1 MFNYIE
7 QFKDGSL
14 VITASNEPLDDNNGS
29 LDASPDIKKRI
40 ELSENDLNKYSAE
53 LKYIDCCSLNKDDK
67 MIVDTTKVLSKK
79 LEVLMADINER
90 CTHLRGMI
98 KEAGIMDKK
107 EVVQEIASVIKSLRA
122 FINESDF
129 SNVKDISSI
138 EQITCP
144 ELNIDYD
151 AYFSDKIY
159 GI

>member
-1 MFNYIE
+1 VFNYIE
-7 QFKDGSL
+7 QFEDGSL
-14 VITASNEPLDDNNGS
+14 AITSSNEQLDGNPEYCN
-29 LDASPDIKKRI
+29 PDVKKRI
-40 ELSENDLNKYSAE
+40 ELSENDFNKYSAE
-53 LKYIDCCSLNKDDK
+53 INYIDCCFLDERDK
-67 MIVDTTKVLSKK
+67 LVVDITKVLSRK
-79 LEVLMADINER
+79 LEVLTADINER
-90 CTHLRGMI
+90 CAHLRRLI
-98 KEAGIMDKK
+98 QEAGVMDKK
-107 EVVQEIASVIKSLRA
+107 EVAQEIAGVMKTLRA

>member
-14 VITASNEPLDDNNGS
+14 AITSAENPI
-29 LDASPDIKKRI
+29 DADSEYFNPDVKKRI

-53 LKYIDCCSLNKDDK
+53 IDYIDCCFLDERDK
-67 MIVDTTKVLSKK
+67 LIIDTTKLLSKK
-79 LEVLMADINER
+79 LQNLMLRVDER
-90 CTHLRGMI
+90 CVHLRSLI
-98 KEAGIMDKK
+98 QEAGVMDKK
-107 EVVQEIASVIKSLRA
+107 EVAQEIAGVIKTLRA
-122 FINESDF
+122 FIENDF
-129 SNVKDISSI
+129 SNIKTVNEI

-151 AYFSDKIY
+151 RYFSNKIY